1 LIFFYT
7 LLKVIFGIGF
17 CSGSLWKGDYLEE
30 IGVDLRIILKTDPK
44 GIDWESID
52 RIAVAQVMNK
62 WRGVVNIVLNIWV
75 TKMWRIS

>member
-1 LIFFYT
+1 M
-7 LLKVIFGIGF
+7 
-17 CSGSLWKGDYLEE
+17 EE